1 MKGIAWH
8 TERIIEPVSRLDC
21 LKGWTL
27 VGGTALAIQLGHR
40 LSEDLDFMS
49 WQTRKDERMDVDW
62 PTIRRQLETAGEI
75 QSMDVLDHNHVEF
88 IVSGVKF
95 SFYARESKSPVSA
108 TVPFLNNIVLADI
121 EAIATMKMEVML
133 RRSKFRDYYDLYC
146 IFQQDPNVM
155 KFVKAAGDYSGHT
168 LKSKNI
174 LAMLTDH
181 RRFGEDRNFQ
191 ELDPA
196 YSIGA
201 EEIEIYIRGLL
212 QKHSV
217 DMNPKTALQ
226 HPLRQRV
233 TPPPKRKKGLTR

>member
-1 MKGIAWH
+1 MKGIARH

-40 LSEDLDFMS
+40 MSEDLDFMC
-49 WQTRKDERMDVDW
+49 WQTRKDQRMDVDW
-62 PTIRRQLETAGEI
+62 PTIRRQLETVGEI
-75 QSMDVLDHNHVEF
+75 QSMDILDHNHVEF

-95 SFYARESKSPVSA
+95 SFYARESKSPVIT

-146 IFQQDPNVM
+146 IFQQDPDVM
-155 KFVKAAGDYSGHT
+155 KFVKAAGDYSNHT

-174 LAMLTDH
+174 LALLTDH
-181 RRFGEDRNFQ
+181 RRFGEDRNFKQ
-191 ELDPA
+191 LEPQ
-196 YSIGA
+196 YSIEA
-201 EEIEIYIRGLL
+201 NEIENYIKELL
-212 QKHSV
+212 QHK
-217 DMNPKTALQ
+217 A
-226 HPLRQRV
+226 
-233 TPPPKRKKGLTR
+233 